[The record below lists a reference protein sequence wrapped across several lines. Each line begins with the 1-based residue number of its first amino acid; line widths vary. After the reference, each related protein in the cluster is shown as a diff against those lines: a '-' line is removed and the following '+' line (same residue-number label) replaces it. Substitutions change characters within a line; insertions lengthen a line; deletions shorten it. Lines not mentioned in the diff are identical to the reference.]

1 MRYLF
6 ARNSAAA
13 PENLGFQ
20 KRSISR
26 LVVMRYS
33 KKMSTV
39 GVWLSVFSP
48 THKRYYSPRT

>member
-26 LVVMRYS
+26 SVVMRYS